1 MDTRTDIPPPSSIV
15 LDPRGRMTEVWW
27 QFLLLLWRRTGGG
40 NGGDLTKIIA
50 EITDLATAA
59 GGTAPDAHVATL
71 LSRLDDLETAIAAE
85 VSMLAGPRGDASAP
99 EFVTAHHNRQDI
111 SEGIVRTPPSPPDV
125 DFGLV
130 PTHGVHEDPDLHAV
144 ATPDRAGFMSAAD
157 KAKLDS
163 L

>member
-40 NGGDLTKIIA
+40 SGGDLTKIIA
-50 EITDLATAA
+50 EIADLATAA
-59 GGTAPDAHVATL
+59 AGTAPDSHVATL
-71 LSRLDDLETAIAAE
+71 LTRLNELEAAIAAE
-85 VSMLAGPRGDASAP
+85 VVMLDRTNSTAAALEPVSVPAQSKSLDEGVLPSIPPRSDTGLGP
-99 EFVTAHHNRQDI
+99 
-111 SEGIVRTPPSPPDV
+111 
-125 DFGLV
+125 V
-130 PTHGVHEDPDLHAV
+130 PTHGIHEDPDLHAV
-144 ATPDRAGFMSAAD
+144 ATPQRAGFMSAAD